1 MHVFQYPSAGNETP
15 ERDPEDYRTPMSESI
30 YNVRYAHPTLRQL
43 EIPMQHVSVATSQ
56 IDPIKKY
63 INFDPDWS
71 LSNFWRN
78 PIHQMLLLL
87 NKQDKNSEPLMES
100 MLLILSIK
108 MKSLLNI
115 PTTMIGKVCRN
126 TMQNFSPRKE
136 TVLMGFIHLKLIV
149 TTILMLSISNL
160 WISMVLDKL
169 L

>member
-1 MHVFQYPSAGNETP
+1 
-15 ERDPEDYRTPMSESI
+15 
-30 YNVRYAHPTLRQL
+30 
-43 EIPMQHVSVATSQ
+43 
-56 IDPIKKY
+56 
-63 INFDPDWS
+63 
-71 LSNFWRN
+71 
-78 PIHQMLLLL
+78 MLLLL

-115 PTTMIGKVCRN
+115 PTTMIEKVCRN